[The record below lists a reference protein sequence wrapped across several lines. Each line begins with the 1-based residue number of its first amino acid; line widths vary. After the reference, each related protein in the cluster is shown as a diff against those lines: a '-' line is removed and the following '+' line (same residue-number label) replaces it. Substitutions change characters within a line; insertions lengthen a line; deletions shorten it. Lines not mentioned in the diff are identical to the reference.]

1 MSMQEDLANPS
12 HPLNHIIRLGR
23 SRARWRLFAVAL
35 TAFCVGL
42 AVSHV
47 MPSALRPQSSLGPG

>member
-23 SRARWRLFAVAL
+23 SRARWRLAAVMLLSLFA
-35 TAFCVGL
+35 GL
-42 AVSHV
+42 V
-47 MPSALRPQSSLGPG
+47 LRSLL

>member
-23 SRARWRLFAVAL
+23 SRARWRLAAVAL
-35 TAFCVGL
+35 ASLCLGL
-42 AVSHV
+42 A
-47 MPSALRPQSSLGPG
+47 LGLLAGHA

>member
-23 SRARWRLFAVAL
+23 SRARWRLATVALMAFAVGMA
-35 TAFCVGL
+35 VGSF
-42 AVSHV
+42 A
-47 MPSALRPQSSLGPG
+47 